1 VLLKAGEG
9 AVEFLFAAL
18 KQELAR
24 LLPNLPAAAGPV
36 IAGGLKD
43 LKTRFEYQ
51 EFGGGPLLGIRGAC
65 IICHGASGARAIKN
79 ALRIAGT
86 MAEDRLNQ
94 LIIEQLAVGPDA
106 AKASPRD

>member
-1 VLLKAGEG
+1 
-9 AVEFLFAAL
+9 FLFSTL
-18 KQELAR
+18 RQELGG
-24 LLPNLPAAAGPV
+24 LLPTLPAESGQAIAAG
-36 IAGGLKD
+36 LKE

-86 MAEDRLNQ
+86 MAEDRLNES
-94 LIIEQLAVGPDA
+94 IVERLAAGPTAPPKTPQED
-106 AKASPRD
+106 